1 LRISAKGEY
10 AIQAMLDLAL
20 HRDRG
25 LTPIQ
30 TIAARQAIPQ
40 RYLEQVLLALKRAGL
55 LTSRRGSAGGYHLT
69 RPPEDITV
77 GDVLR
82 AVEGAGAPFETQRRG
97 GGRSTGERHDLAEL
111 WDEIS
116 SAVSKVVDQLTL
128 GDLATRALE
137 RRRAARPMY
146 HI

>member
-1 LRISAKGEY
+1 
-10 AIQAMLDLAL
+10 
-20 HRDRG
+20 
-25 LTPIQ
+25 
-30 TIAARQAIPQ
+30 
-40 RYLEQVLLALKRAGL
+40 
-55 LTSRRGSAGGYHLT
+55 
-69 RPPEDITV
+69 V

-82 AVEGAGAPFETQRRG
+82 AVEGAGAPFETRRR

-128 GDLATRALE
+128 GDLAARALE
-137 RRRAARPMY
+137 RRSAARPMY

>member
-1 LRISAKGEY
+1 
-10 AIQAMLDLAL
+10 MLDLAL

-30 TIAARQAIPQ
+30 AIAARQAIPQ
-40 RYLEQVLLALKRAGL
+40 RYLEQVLLSLKRAGL
-55 LTSRRGSAGGYHLT
+55 LTSRRGSAGGYHPT
-69 RPPEDITV
+69 RPPPGITG
-77 GDVLR
+77 GDALP
-82 AVEGAGAPFETQRRG
+82 ALAGAAAPLAAQRR